1 MKISETKRREISQV
15 LTEEI
20 CKPENENNIEH
31 LIKGAE
37 CVLSKLGYNI
47 GISEGFDSIEVTES

>member
-1 MKISETKRREISQV
+1 MKISEKKRREIGQA

-20 CKPENENNIEH
+20 CKLENNHNIE
-31 LIKGAE
+31 LLMQGAE

-47 GISEGFDSIEVTES
+47 GISEGFDSIEVSES

>member
-1 MKISETKRREISQV
+1 MKISEKKRREIGQA

-20 CKPENENNIEH
+20 CKLENENNIE
-31 LIKGAE
+31 LLMQGAE

-47 GISEGFDSIEVTES
+47 GISEGFDSIEVSES